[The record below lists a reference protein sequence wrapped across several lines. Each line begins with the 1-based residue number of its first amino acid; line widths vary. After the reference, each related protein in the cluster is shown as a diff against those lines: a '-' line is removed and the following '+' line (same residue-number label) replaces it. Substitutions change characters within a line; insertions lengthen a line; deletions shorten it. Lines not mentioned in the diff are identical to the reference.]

1 MKLVTQFPMHSLTS
15 LAEHGRLPDALI
27 RLGIRQRHAEVL
39 RGQRGPDTA
48 AELER
53 KRVFIKAMNAA
64 PVALVPE
71 AANDQHYEVPPDFF
85 RLMLGPTM
93 KYSCCLFPE
102 QDAAVSDLAEAEK
115 AMLELVVNRAGL
127 VDGMDV
133 LELGC
138 GWGSLSLWL
147 ARRHPNSRI
156 TAVSNARNQIDFIN
170 TTARESGLTNLQA
183 QRADMN
189 HFQPDGRFDRIVSV
203 EMFEH
208 MRNWRLLLQRIA
220 GWLRP
225 DGAFFLHIFSHG
237 QYVYLFD
244 QGSDDWMGR
253 HFFSGGMMP
262 SDDLLLYF
270 QEHLLV
276 QDHWRVNGR
285 HYARTLEAWLEQ
297 LDARRDDA
305 LHVLRGALPAT
316 IGDSAEVALQRWRI
330 FLMACA
336 ELFAWNRGNSWFVS
350 HYLLSPRSST
360 A

>member
-1 MKLVTQFPMHSLTS
+1 MKLHNFIS

-39 RGQRGPDTA
+39 RGQRDPDAA

-53 KRVFIKAMNAA
+53 KRAFIRAMDNA
-64 PVALVPE
+64 PVALIPE
-71 AANDQHYEVPPDFF
+71 AANDQHYEVPPEFF
-85 RLMLGPTM
+85 RLMLGPVM

-102 QDAAVSDLAEAEK
+102 QDATASDLATAEK

-127 VDGMDV
+127 ADGMDV

-147 ARRHPNSRI
+147 ARQHPNSQI
-156 TAVSNARNQIDFIN
+156 TAVSNAQNQIDFIN
-170 TTARESGLTNLQA
+170 TTARDSGLPNL
-183 QRADMN
+183 RALRTDMN

-208 MRNWRLLLQRIA
+208 MRNWRLLLRRIA

-225 DGAFFLHIFSHG
+225 DGAFFLHIFSHE
-237 QYVYLFD
+237 QHAYLFD
-244 QGSDDWMGR
+244 QGADDWMGR

-270 QEHLLV
+270 QDNLFVREHR
-276 QDHWRVNGR
+276 RVNGR
-285 HYARTLEAWLEQ
+285 HYARTLEAWLER

-305 LHVLRGALPAT
+305 LRILHTALPADSE
-316 IGDSAEVALQRWRI
+316 DSAEIALQRWRI

-336 ELFAWNRGNSWFVS
+336 ELFAWNKGNSWFIS
-350 HYLLSPRSST
+350 HYLLTPRPT
-360 A
+360 AA